1 MADHRNIDAKIQ
13 NAGSSQQRSAAKQR
27 FAPTIVPN
35 TELELDD
42 SVLSNLYAAAM
53 NSDPAVC
60 RGAVENALADGIS
73 PEDLADAYIPT
84 IARQMGEQWCVDQ
97 ISFATV
103 TIGTSRL
110 QAMLRLL
117 GPNWTGRSEEQ
128 HDAPAILLVVL
139 QEIYHTL
146 GAIVLSGQLRRKGV
160 TVKLVLGCKPR
171 EVAERISRTNYEA
184 VFISSSMGETLES
197 LRQVVDAVRASTDT
211 PPPIVIGGTILDVE
225 TVEDVMALTGADYA
239 TQNPD
244 EALRLCGF
252 NKKTYQK
259 HRA

>member
-1 MADHRNIDAKIQ
+1 MADHRNIDAKTQI
-13 NAGSSQQRSAAKQR
+13 AGDSPRHSAARQR
-27 FAPTIVPN
+27 FAPTVVRN
-35 TELELDD
+35 TEQELDD
-42 SVLSNLYAAAM
+42 TVLADLYEAAID
-53 NSDPAVC
+53 SDPAVC
-60 RGAVENALADGIS
+60 RAAVENALADGIL
-73 PEDLADAYIPT
+73 PEDLADGYIPT

-97 ISFATV
+97 MSFATV

-128 HDAPAILLVVL
+128 HDAPAVLLVVL

-160 TVKLVLGCKPR
+160 AVKLVLGCKPK
-171 EVAERISRTNYEA
+171 EVAERICRTKYEA

-197 LRQVVDAVRASTDT
+197 LRQIVDAVQTSTDT

-225 TVEDVMALTGADYA
+225 TVENITALTGADHA

-244 EALRLCGF
+244 EALRLCGLPT
-252 NKKTYQK
+252 KTHEK